1 MMADN
6 WACDAR
12 NIYPG
17 TVYGSSQHSANLYLD
32 DIQAQLA
39 FLPAPLKLEYTLLPN
54 ALCEGCFAR

>member
-1 MMADN
+1 MFIVCTRLGLPDSRIVLMMADN

-17 TVYGSSQHSANLYLD
+17 TVFGSSQHSLNLYLD

-39 FLPAPLKLEYTLLPN
+39 FLPAPL
-54 ALCEGCFAR
+54 